1 MRKLLTAIVLIGFI
15 SLGLGMHVSYASEV
29 DVLLQKLVEKG
40 VLSSSEAQEIRTET
54 NEEIAKTDKQKLE
67 DYKAVSKD
75 ILPDWVKNTT
85 LKGDFRLRYAYNH
98 TNDSINDNQR
108 GRIRLRFGFETKI
121 NDKLT
126 LGVGLATGLASPND
140 NPYNATTGNLSRDY
154 ARSANQ
160 TFTGAFS
167 KKPIDLDLAYAKYT
181 PEPWVS
187 FVAGKMVNPF
197 WDPEG
202 KFVWDD
208 NIRPEGAALLLNNSW
223 DSHLTTFLNAAYFI
237 LDQNSSDHDS
247 PALYALQPGA
257 SYNFNNDV
265 SLKGAVS
272 FYNWSNV
279 KGRNLPGS
287 SYDTTN
293 KNAYGN
299 TRDSSGNVVHDF
311 TNLIPQVEIGVKH
324 PLSKFG
330 LDAIDV
336 PYFSI
341 FGEYMDNLQVSKSG
355 TGYVGGFKF
364 GSAKIEK
371 WADWQVQYD
380 YRKIEADAI
389 PDILP
394 DADFYNSVA
403 GGTTGV
409 SGNRLALQWG
419 LGKNTWLAFNIYRDK
434 AIKTGLQETTF
445 YADWNMKF

>member
-1 MRKLLTAIVLIGFI
+1 MKRFLVAVLMGGLI
-15 SLGLGMHVSYASEV
+15 SLGLVLHRANAGEV
-29 DVLLQKLVEKG
+29 DTLLQKLVEKG
-40 VLSSSEAQEIRTET
+40 VLSASEAQEVRTET
-54 NEEIAKTDKQKLE
+54 NEEIAKTEKQRQE
-67 DYKAVSKD
+67 DYKTLSKD

-98 TNDSINDNQR
+98 TNDSLNDVQR

-126 LGVGLATGLASPND
+126 LGACLATGLASPND
-140 NPYNATTGNLSRDY
+140 NPYNATTGNLTRDY

-167 KKPIDLDLAYAKYT
+167 KKPIDLDLAYAKYSPT
-181 PEPWVS
+181 SWIS
-187 FVAGKMVNPF
+187 FVGGKMANPF

-202 KFVWDD
+202 KFIWDD
-208 NIRPEGAALLLNNSW
+208 NIRPEGAALLFNKSLNSQ
-223 DSHLTTFLNAAYFI
+223 LTTFLNATFFV
-237 LDQNSSDHDS
+237 LDQNSGDHDA
-247 PALYALQPGA
+247 PDLIALQPGA
-257 SYNFNNDV
+257 VYNFSNDV

-272 FYNWSNV
+272 YYNWANV

-287 SYDTTN
+287 SYSMGS
-293 KNAYGN
+293 YGN
-299 TRDSSGNVVHDF
+299 TRNSSGNVLHDF
-311 TNLIPQVEIGVKH
+311 SNVIPQAELGVNH
-324 PLSKFG
+324 PLSKIG
-330 LDAIDV
+330 LDFFDL
-336 PYFSI
+336 PYLSI
-341 FGEYMDNLQVSKSG
+341 FGEYLDNIQVSKNG
-355 TGYVGGFKF
+355 TGYVGGFKL

-371 WADWQVQYD
+371 WADWQFQYD

-409 SGNRLALQWG
+409 SGSRFVFQWG
-419 LGKNTWLAFNIYRDK
+419 LGKNTWLAFNVYRDK
-434 AIKTGLQETTF
+434 AIRTGLQETTV